1 MSQWSST
8 PEELMIGSDDDG
20 VQSSRK
26 QSEECRGSLPSQV
39 LHFSAFGD
47 GSGAYCRHG
56 RSAREWHFV

>member
-1 MSQWSST
+1 
-8 PEELMIGSDDDG
+8 MIDSDDDG